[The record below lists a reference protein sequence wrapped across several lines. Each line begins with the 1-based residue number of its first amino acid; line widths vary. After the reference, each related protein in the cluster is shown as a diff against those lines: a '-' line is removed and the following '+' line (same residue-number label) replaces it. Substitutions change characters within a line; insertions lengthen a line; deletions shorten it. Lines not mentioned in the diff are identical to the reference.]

1 MRRGVCRSGSVKY
14 IWEIPDEHYQIRHG
28 FKWSSLKV
36 YRRLMPK
43 GVKGKLWNLQLSMF
57 ERHNYKFTKPE
68 PQQVALIVTMRDPNK
83 MAPVY
88 DQTVTRMR
96 EIGWI
101 TQDCKGRSKIAAG
114 GGLKSRHPRHTYTT
128 TPTVSIT
135 FYSLFQYTNKLLF
148 IHLK

>member
-1 MRRGVCRSGSVKY
+1 MKY

-101 TQDCKGRSKIAAG
+101 TQDCKGRSKIAAVHPKNPVRLMIA
-114 GGLKSRHPRHTYTT
+114 GLT
-128 TPTVSIT
+128 
-135 FYSLFQYTNKLLF
+135 
-148 IHLK
+148 